1 MQQQWGKVLA
11 ARQHAGGGG
20 GAGGSFVGVGGNPLV
35 SAGRSLGS
43 NYFAPTSGGG
53 SGDAAPQRIPAE
65 HSGKE
70 ANGSGGRIP
79 LLTATSAIGLQQ
91 HVEALLRPLGGPQRR
106 MSPVSVSVPVAVMA
120 TTGGGAARPKVS
132 PIPDRL

>member
-11 ARQHAGGGG
+11 ARQHAGAGG
-20 GAGGSFVGVGGNPLV
+20 GAGGSFVGMGGNPLV

-43 NYFAPTSGGG
+43 NYFVPASGGG
-53 SGDAAPQRIPAE
+53 SGDAAPQRILAE
-65 HSGKE
+65 RSSTE
-70 ANGSGGRIP
+70 ANGSGGRVP

-91 HVEALLRPLGGPQRR
+91 HVEALLGGPQRR
-106 MSPVSVSVPVAVMA
+106 MSPVPVSAAVTA

-132 PIPDRL
+132 TFPDQL